1 LKVERLLHFIQGN
14 SSETKQNNLIQH
26 IEGMR
31 DNGCSVGVS
40 MQVKTVATVSSFE
53 HALDDNAAKEMLK
66 DSRLRT
72 TNPPP

>member
-1 LKVERLLHFIQGN
+1 
-14 SSETKQNNLIQH
+14 
-26 IEGMR
+26 MR

-72 TNPPP
+72 TKSSTLMSRTSPSSSSRMYL